1 MFDASQNTL
10 YQLHAFVGAEQ
21 FCRRAVV
28 EQRQWSRKPVCG
40 LLLVAENRNRVRYY
54 RYQTRDSE
62 RRGHLPIFYSGN
74 QAPVVGPREIPTSG

>member
-1 MFDASQNTL
+1 
-10 YQLHAFVGAEQ
+10 
-21 FCRRAVV
+21 
-28 EQRQWSRKPVCG
+28 VCG

-62 RRGHLPIFYSGN
+62 RRGHLPIFYSGT